1 MMHVSMCI
9 HMSTCKT
16 LKMGLHTEQTFI
28 TALMFIAIAYGILLL
43 LFYTM
48 CKYFLKILFIYF

>member
-1 MMHVSMCI
+1 
-9 HMSTCKT
+9 
-16 LKMGLHTEQTFI
+16 MGLHTEQTFI
-28 TALMFIAIAYGILLL
+28 TALMFIVIAYGILLL